1 LPIPLLLRV
10 LRPFDRSLV
19 EDALNRYLEVLA
31 PGVGRLNAEPFYANP
46 DNVGL
51 ATGDDR
57 ALALFSYLGH
67 DVYEAHLICDEPW
80 RGKEAVRFGAAAVG
94 LVFTACNASAIA
106 ACIPELNRRS
116 RRVCRAIGGTPV
128 ADTIDSLGRRCIRYR
143 LERATWEA
151 SLAA

>member
-1 LPIPLLLRV
+1 MLLRV
-10 LRPFDRSLV
+10 LSLADRFLV
-19 EDALNRYLEVLA
+19 EAALNRYRDILA
-31 PGVGRLNAEPFYANP
+31 PGVGRLNADPFYIGPYNIG
-46 DNVGL
+46 V

-57 ALALFSYLGH
+57 ALALFSHLGR

-94 LVFTACNASAIA
+94 LVFTARDASAIA
-106 ACIPELNRRS
+106 ACIPELNRQS
-116 RRVCRAIGGTPV
+116 RRVCRAIGGKPV

-143 LERATWEA
+143 LERAAWEA